1 LIGVFTPAASM
12 TRGAF
17 FARPELNWVHMRLYQ
32 RAFARRVNRTA
43 PPGEVSHQE
52 PNMTALPYR
61 TALVVGAGAGISASV
76 ARALAE
82 AGLKVGLAARNVE
95 KLAPL
100 AAEIGAERFVVDA
113 SDPAAVAHLFETA
126 EARIG
131 DPDVVLYNASAR
143 AHGPIAEL
151 DPEAVR
157 KAVEISAFGGF
168 LVVQQAARRMIPR
181 GAGAILLTGA
191 SASIKGYPHSA
202 AFAMGKFA
210 LRGLAQSTARELGP
224 KGIHV
229 AHFVIDGG
237 VRSARRPDP
246 NERPDSTLDP
256 DAIAQTYLDVL
267 RQPRSAWSLEV
278 EMRPWVET
286 F

>member
-1 LIGVFTPAASM
+1 M
-12 TRGAF
+12 T
-17 FARPELNWVHMRLYQ
+17 EI
-32 RAFARRVNRTA
+32 
-43 PPGEVSHQE
+43 
-52 PNMTALPYR
+52 PYR
-61 TALVVGAGAGISASV
+61 TALIVGAGSGISASV
-76 ARALAE
+76 ARALAA
-82 AGLKVGLAARNVE
+82 AGVKVGLAARNID

-100 AAEIGAERFVVDA
+100 AAAIGAACFAADA
-113 SDPAAVAHLFETA
+113 SDPAAVAGLFAAVDERLG
-126 EARIG
+126 E
-131 DPDVVLYNASAR
+131 PDVVLYNASAR

-157 KAVEISAFGGF
+157 KAVEISAFGAF

-181 GAGAILLTGA
+181 GSGAILLTGA
-191 SASIKGYPHSA
+191 SASVKGYPLSA

-237 VRSARRPDP
+237 VRSAARGRLDPPD
-246 NERPDSTLDP
+246 RPDSTLNP
-256 DAIAQTYLDVL
+256 DDIAQTYLDVL

>member
-1 LIGVFTPAASM
+1 MSNISYRNALI
-12 TRGAF
+12 
-17 FARPELNWVHMRLYQ
+17 
-32 RAFARRVNRTA
+32 
-43 PPGEVSHQE
+43 
-52 PNMTALPYR
+52 
-61 TALVVGAGAGISASV
+61 VGAGSGISAAV
-76 ARALAE
+76 ARGLA
-82 AGLKVGLAARNVE
+82 ASGLRVGLAARNID
-95 KLAPL
+95 KLASL
-100 AAEIGAERFVVDA
+100 AAEIGAERFATDA
-113 SDPAAVAHLFETA
+113 SDPAAVARLFEA
-126 EARIG
+126 ADNRLGE
-131 DPDVVLYNASAR
+131 PHVVLYNASAR

-168 LVVQQAARRMIPR
+168 LVVREAARRMIDH
-181 GAGAILLTGA
+181 GSGAILLTGA

-210 LRGLAQSTARELGP
+210 LRGLAQSAARELGP

-246 NERPDSTLDP
+246 ADRPDSTLDP
-256 DAIAQTYLDVL
+256 DAIAQTYLEVL

-278 EMRPWVET
+278 ELRPWVET

>member
-1 LIGVFTPAASM
+1 MSDI
-12 TRGAF
+12 
-17 FARPELNWVHMRLYQ
+17 
-32 RAFARRVNRTA
+32 
-43 PPGEVSHQE
+43 
-52 PNMTALPYR
+52 PYR
-61 TALVVGAGAGISASV
+61 TALIVGAGSGISASV
-76 ARALAE
+76 ARGLAA
-82 AGLKVGLAARNVE
+82 AGLKVGLAARNIE

-100 AAEIGAERFVVDA
+100 AAAIGAERFSADA
-113 SDPAAVAHLFETA
+113 SDPAAVAHLFEDT
-126 EARIG
+126 EARLG
-131 DPDVVLYNASAR
+131 ALDVVLYNASAR
-143 AHGPIAEL
+143 AHGPIAEI

-168 LVVQQAARRMIPR
+168 LVIQQAARRMIPK
-181 GAGAILLTGA
+181 GHGAILLTGA
-191 SASIKGYPHSA
+191 SASVKGYPLSA

-246 NERPDSTLDP
+246 DNQPDSTLDP
-256 DAIAQTYLDVL
+256 DGIAQTYIEIL

-278 EMRPWVET
+278 ELRPWVET

>member
-1 LIGVFTPAASM
+1 MAT
-12 TRGAF
+12 
-17 FARPELNWVHMRLYQ
+17 
-32 RAFARRVNRTA
+32 
-43 PPGEVSHQE
+43 
-52 PNMTALPYR
+52 LPYR
-61 TALVVGAGAGISASV
+61 TALIVGAGSGISASV
-76 ARALAE
+76 ARGLAA
-82 AGLKVGLAARNVE
+82 AGLKVGLAARNIE
-95 KLAPL
+95 KLAAL
-100 AAEIGAERFVVDA
+100 AGKTGAERFAVDA
-113 SDPAAVAHLFETA
+113 VDPAAVAHLFE
-126 EARIG
+126 EVDSRLG
-131 DPDVVLYNASAR
+131 SPDVVLYNASAR

-151 DPEAVR
+151 EPEAVK

-168 LVVQQAARRMIPR
+168 LVVQQAARRMIPN
-181 GAGAILLTGA
+181 GHGAILLTGA
-191 SASIKGYPHSA
+191 SASVKGYPLSA

-210 LRGLAQSTARELGP
+210 LRGLAQAAARELGP

-246 NERPDSTLDP
+246 ADRPDSTLDP
-256 DAIAQTYLDVL
+256 DAIAQTYLEVL